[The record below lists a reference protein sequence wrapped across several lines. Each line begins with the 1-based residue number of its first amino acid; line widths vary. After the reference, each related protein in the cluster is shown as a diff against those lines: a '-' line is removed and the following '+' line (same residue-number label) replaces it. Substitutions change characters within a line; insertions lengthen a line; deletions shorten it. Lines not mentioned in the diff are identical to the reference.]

1 MFCQGALNLLKSQKI
16 CSEKITEFR
25 EIFTLFDKDKSGF
38 ISGKELSTCLKCLG
52 QDPEEDEI
60 REIIHSLDI
69 NGKYL
74 VPFSRRFCT

>member
-1 MFCQGALNLLKSQKI
+1 MLKNCNRKLVLSGVNLTVAIPIRNTRYENQL
-16 CSEKITEFR
+16 TEFR

-69 NGKYL
+69 NG
-74 VPFSRRFCT
+74 